1 LVKNPIVISTVNVAM
16 LPFAY
21 VINTGRKQ
29 VTPECKLVNRFSITM
44 PEISRV
50 RLGYFS
56 RVVFPNWVKERLD
69 VLKRILL
76 VTGRVPVEL
85 GYARLEFVL
94 VLQD

>member
-1 LVKNPIVISTVNVAM
+1 M
-16 LPFAY
+16 LPVAY
-21 VINTGRKQ
+21 VIDTGRKQ
-29 VTPECKLVNRFSITM
+29 VTPECKLVNRFSITR

-76 VTGRVPVEL
+76 VSGRVPVEP
-85 GYARLEFVL
+85 GYAGLEVIAF
-94 VLQD
+94 LQD